1 MSKKILITGA
11 CGFVGS
17 HLTEMLVKKGYNVIA
32 YDRYNVNNHY
42 GWLNNSKYK
51 KDIEFCLG
59 DIRDF
64 DSVYKALKKSASV
77 FHLAALIGIPYSY
90 LSPLAYIKTNVEGT
104 YNILE
109 ASRNLN
115 LENIIITSTSEVYGS
130 AVKVPMNEDHRLLG
144 QSPYSASKIAA
155 DQLSLSYYNSFNIP
169 LKIVRPFNIYGPRQ
183 STRAII
189 PTIISQ
195 LLKNKNRLT
204 LGNINTSRDY
214 TYVNDTCEGF
224 IEIFKSKKL
233 FGSVTNVG
241 TNTNFNISDIIKLIS
256 EEMKINPRIYQDKK
270 RKRPIKSEVSE
281 LQCDNSKLIKN
292 TNWKQIYTF
301 KKGIK
306 KTIEWSKKNYN
317 FFESDKYHV

>member
-1 MSKKILITGA
+1 MKKKILVTGGG
-11 CGFVGS
+11 GFIGS
-17 HLTEMLVKKGYNVIA
+17 HLVELLISKGYNVIA
-32 YDRYNVNNHY
+32 FDRYNANNDY
-42 GWLNNSKYK
+42 GWLNKSKFK
-51 KDIEFCLG
+51 KDIEFYLG

-64 DSVYKALKKSASV
+64 DSVYRAVKKSSSV

-90 LSPLAYIKTNVEGT
+90 LSPLAYIKTNLEGT

-109 ASRNLN
+109 ASRYVNLDN
-115 LENIIITSTSEVYGS
+115 TIITSTSEVYGS
-130 AVKVPMNEDHRLLG
+130 AVKIPMNENHRLLG

-169 LKIVRPFNIYGPRQ
+169 LKIVRPFNVYGPRQ

-195 LLKNKNRLT
+195 LIKNKNKLT
-204 LGNINTSRDY
+204 LGNIETSRDY

-233 FGSVTNVG
+233 LGSVTNIG
-241 TNTNFNISDIIKLIS
+241 TNTNFNISDIIKIIS
-256 EEMKINPRIYQDKK
+256 EEMKINPRVYQDKK
-270 RKRPIKSEVSE
+270 RKRPMKSEVLE

-292 TNWKQIYTF
+292 TNWKQNYTF

-306 KTIEWSKKNYN
+306 KTILWFKKNNN

>member
-1 MSKKILITGA
+1 MKKILVTGA
-11 CGFVGS
+11 FGFIGS
-17 HLTEMLVKKGYNVIA
+17 HLVELLTSRGNSVIA

-64 DSVYKALKKSASV
+64 DSVYKVLKKSSSV

-109 ASRNLN
+109 ASKILN
-115 LENIIITSTSEVYGS
+115 LENIVVTSTSEVYGT
-130 AVKVPMNEDHRLLG
+130 AIKVPMNEEHRLFG

-155 DQLSLSYYNSFNIP
+155 DHLSLSYYNSFNIP
-169 LKIVRPFNIYGPRQ
+169 LKIVRPFNVYGPRQ

-195 LLKNKNRLT
+195 LLKNKNKLF

-214 TYVNDTCEGF
+214 TFVNDTCDAF

-233 FGSVTNVG
+233 FGEVTNIG
-241 TNTNFNISDIIKLIS
+241 TNTNFNIADIIKLIS
-256 EEMKINPRIYQDKK
+256 EEMKISPRVYQEKK
-270 RKRPIKSEVSE
+270 RKRPIKSEVFE
-281 LQCDNSKLIKN
+281 LQCDNSKLLNN
-292 TNWKQIYTF
+292 TKWKQTYTF

-306 KTIEWSKKNYN
+306 KTIRWSKKNINY
-317 FFESDKYHV
+317 FELDKYHV